1 MAIAKSQLI
10 KIIVAVLVL
19 ISSTAGAFWVGNNS
33 ADWKLTE
40 MFTSEPEVEPVP
52 VPKYYPLEKFVI
64 SIPGDKYPHYM
75 LLEMSLKSRN
85 PAMQTVLVDS
95 DALLRNA
102 MMKMFSRKTFT
113 ELNSL
118 DQLDSL
124 QSEALILMIKVL
136 SDNQL
141 ASDIDEVLFTRMVI
155 Q

>member
-1 MAIAKSQLI
+1 
-10 KIIVAVLVL
+10 
-19 ISSTAGAFWVGNNS
+19 
-33 ADWKLTE
+33 
-40 MFTSEPEVEPVP
+40 
-52 VPKYYPLEKFVI
+52 
-64 SIPGDKYPHYM
+64 
-75 LLEMSLKSRN
+75 
-85 PAMQTVLVDS
+85 MQTVLVDS

-141 ASDIDEVLFTRMVI
+141 PSDIDEVLFTRMVI

>member
-19 ISSTAGAFWVGNNS
+19 ISSTVGAFWVGSNS
-33 ADWKLTE
+33 ADWTLTKL
-40 MFTSEPEVEPVP
+40 FTSEPEVEPVP

>member
-1 MAIAKSQLI
+1 MAIAKSQLV

-19 ISSTAGAFWVGNNS
+19 ISSTAGAFWVGSNN
-33 ADWKLTE
+33 ADWTLTKL
-40 MFTSEPEVEPVP
+40 FASEPEVEPVP

-85 PAMQTVLVDS
+85 PGMQTVLVDS

-102 MMKMFSRKTFT
+102 MMKMFSRKTFA

-141 ASDIDEVLFTRMVI
+141 PSDIDEVLFTRMVI

>member
-1 MAIAKSQLI
+1 MAIAKSQLV

-52 VPKYYPLEKFVI
+52 VAKYYPLEKFVI

-75 LLEMSLKSRN
+75 LLEMSLKSHN
-85 PAMQTVLVDS
+85 PNMQTVLVES
-95 DALLRNA
+95 DALLRNT

-124 QSEALILMIKVL
+124 QAEALILMIKVL

-141 ASDIDEVLFTRMVI
+141 PSDIDEVLFTRMVI

>member
-1 MAIAKSQLI
+1 MAIAKSQLV

-19 ISSTAGAFWVGNNS
+19 ISSTAGAFWVGSNS
-33 ADWKLTE
+33 ADWTLTKL
-40 MFTSEPEVEPVP
+40 FTSEPEVEPVP

-85 PAMQTVLVDS
+85 PGMQTVLVDS

-141 ASDIDEVLFTRMVI
+141 PSDIDEVLFTRMVI